1 MKLRFS
7 VILAMLTAI
16 LLLSSCIVTSHDFKE
31 EISCDD
37 FNSNHDQSDEFEVEV
52 GDKIRIELCSN
63 ITTGFRWTYEIDNEN
78 VLKFEDYD
86 YLEPED
92 DELEGTPGTDVWT
105 FEAAGEGT
113 AEVTMEYGQQWEG
126 GLESEWTYTMTVTV
140 E

>member
-1 MKLRFS
+1 MRLRFFS
-7 VILAMLTAI
+7 IALIIIAA
-16 LLLSSCIVTSHDFKE
+16 LLLTSCVTSHDYKE

-37 FNSNHDQSDEFEVEV
+37 FDSNHNQSGDFEVEV

-63 ITTGFRWTYEIDNEN
+63 ITTGFRWTYEIDNES

-86 YLEPED
+86 YVEPED
-92 DELEGTPGTDVWT
+92 DELVGAAGTDVWT

-113 AEVTMEYGQQWEG
+113 TEVTMEYSQGWLG
-126 GLESEWTYTMTVTV
+126 GIEAEWTYTLIVTV